1 MSLCLLPDVVEK
13 PRWTA
18 DDEKFV
24 AQFERTV
31 QKTIKDHQL
40 IAPEDKLVVA
50 ASGGKDS
57 TVILHLFH
65 TLGIPFEAVTVDT
78 AIGCYTKQNLIN
90 LRAFCNERKIKL
102 HELAF
107 RDAFGMSVCY
117 MRDAFKEKNV
127 KVHSCTICGVPRRYL
142 INRLVRELGA
152 TKIVTGHNL
161 DDEAQAVMMN
171 IIKHRPEQNARL
183 GPASA
188 KKDGLIPR
196 IKPLYFVR
204 ENDIERYSKLH
215 GFVVH
220 YGKCPCVKG
229 SLRTSLREFFVAYEK
244 IIPNV
249 RENIIQFFIQQ
260 LPSLRKK
267 YQNKVELKVCTM
279 CGEPS
284 TAGTC
289 TTCKLFLQL
298 KGATQA

>member
-1 MSLCLLPDVVEK
+1 MSLCLLPDVIEK
-13 PRWTA
+13 PQWTA

-24 AQFERTV
+24 ANFEKIV
-31 QKTIKDHQL
+31 QKTIAEHRLVEPQ
-40 IAPEDKLVVA
+40 DKLVIA

-57 TVILHLFH
+57 TVLLHLFH
-65 TLGIPFEAVTVDT
+65 KLGIPFEAVTVDT

-90 LRAFCNERKIKL
+90 LRAFCSDRNIKL

-107 RDAFGMSVCY
+107 RKAFGMSVCY

-127 KVHSCTICGVPRRYL
+127 KVHSCTICGVPRRHL
-142 INRLVRELGA
+142 INKLVRELGA
-152 TKIVTGHNL
+152 TKVVTGHNL

-188 KKDGLIPR
+188 KKEGLIPR
-196 IKPLYFVR
+196 IKPLYFIR
-204 ENDIERYSKLH
+204 ENDVEKYSKLH

-229 SLRTSLREFFVAYEK
+229 SLRTSLREFFATYEK
-244 IIPNV
+244 TVPNV
-249 RENIIQFFIQQ
+249 RENIIAFFIKQ
-260 LPSLRKK
+260 LPQLREK
-267 YQNKVELKVCTM
+267 YQNVAQLKTCGS

-289 TTCKLFLQL
+289 TTCQLFLQL
-298 KGATQA
+298 QGTTQA